1 MTPGRTRQNARWP
14 CSDFYDAGA
23 PLNRTPDFKS
33 TEIRS
38 ALQGRQEDAAR
49 RVEPRLFAQRS
60 APTAEAPLKAAIKSR
75 FAQYVPPIAAIARL
89 HPTRTKLTPHAAPEN
104 SFSGPFFSTI
114 ILHLCLVTLLIW
126 QSQHH
131 DFLGHAQG
139 DLPDEVEVTFD
150 TPMQGAMQGP
160 QNNSDAGAQRA
171 GLPSQGKPA
180 RHSEDL
186 QDEVARDAASG
197 SATPQPMSPLSP
209 PDESGERARPATTD
223 AAIPTDAPH
232 PTPPLPPR
240 HAQRRRSVPKS
251 RNPFEN
257 MATLDYNDAS
267 PSPRRRTG
275 RYGGAHG
282 PVDMSY
288 GPLVKNG
295 TVNSPNLSVRK
306 IRGVSE
312 DYGEEL
318 SRWIRSRLF
327 YPADAVANGEEGES
341 SLHVVLDRQ
350 GRVKSVRVTG
360 QSGSYA
366 LDAAAMSIF
375 SMHAQLP
382 PIPPDMVGD
391 HFDIDMTINY
401 ILIRG

>member
-1 MTPGRTRQNARWP
+1 M
-14 CSDFYDAGA
+14 
-23 PLNRTPDFKS
+23 
-33 TEIRS
+33 
-38 ALQGRQEDAAR
+38 
-49 RVEPRLFAQRS
+49 
-60 APTAEAPLKAAIKSR
+60 
-75 FAQYVPPIAAIARL
+75 PPIARL
-89 HPTRTKLTPHAAPEN
+89 HPTRTKLTPRAAPEN

-126 QSQHH
+126 QSRHH

-139 DLPDEVEVTFD
+139 DLPDKVEVTFD
-150 TPMQGAMQGP
+150 TPMQRAMQGP
-160 QNNSDAGAQRA
+160 ENNSDAGAQKA
-171 GLPSQGKPA
+171 GLLSHGKPV
-180 RHSEDL
+180 RNSEDL
-186 QDEVARDAASG
+186 QDEVARDETSG
-197 SATPQPMSPLSP
+197 SATPQPMSPVMP
-209 PDESGERARPATTD
+209 PDEAGERTTSATTS
-223 AAIPTDAPH
+223 AAIPTDA
-232 PTPPLPPR
+232 PPLPPR
-240 HAQRRRSVPKS
+240 HAQRRQSAPKS
-251 RNPFEN
+251 KNPFEN
-257 MATLDYNDAS
+257 MANLDYSDAS

-275 RYGGAHG
+275 HYGGAHG

-327 YPADAVANGEEGES
+327 YPADAVANGEGGES